1 MAIQTTTATTTIEA
15 QYEIILMT
23 ISVNCHLRARNVVVL
38 REYCNLPCLEQI
50 CILNESSF
58 LLSLLLLL
66 LLFCYYCYCFAFVI
80 WSLNLNL
87 NAA

>member
-1 MAIQTTTATTTIEA
+1 MAIQTTTIATTTSEA

-58 LLSLLLLL
+58 LLLLL
-66 LLFCYYCYCFAFVI
+66 LLFCYYCYCFVFVI

>member
-1 MAIQTTTATTTIEA
+1 
-15 QYEIILMT
+15 MT

-58 LLSLLLLL
+58 LLLLL
-66 LLFCYYCYCFAFVI
+66 LLFCYYCYCFVFVI
-80 WSLNLNL
+80 FHFHYEFEFEFEFGLSK
-87 NAA
+87 

>member
-1 MAIQTTTATTTIEA
+1 
-15 QYEIILMT
+15 MT

-58 LLSLLLLL
+58 LLLLLLLVL
-66 LLFCYYCYCFAFVI
+66 LLFCYYCYCFVFVI
-80 WSLNLNL
+80 FHFHYEFEFEFEFGLSK
-87 NAA
+87 